1 MNMSDDIASSV
12 IQTSTRSIE
21 TAAHMSTSI
30 LEAIIRLMKYIE
42 ESQKEKR
49 RNKTDVHNQEI
60 TSIKGG
66 QVSTK
71 NLVEYCRKNHEKLVS
86 SEIGISKEEAS
97 ILAAKCKKCSIPIA
111 FRNEK
116 GKDNIYICLRESDT
130 SMFKQLQTE
139 MIKEK
144 LESRP
149 QELRNFKCNEWEI
162 PFINAEL
169 KKNDLSAQFAQ
180 TKNGEYLAI
189 YEAKDAKAIEIARS
203 QFAQKASEVEKNIVI
218 TRENDGFIIKDKI
231 TGSECSVNNNPNR
244 TLLSKDLQQYLGY
257 DKNKA
262 DIVAQKFGQEMLLG
276 EEKARYFSD
285 EPTSAFSY
293 VSKVSWENENKLARL
308 YDCYYITP
316 KEDGISRV
324 VFQDEDRFAVL
335 NPPRQTKATMRDI
348 LKVQLGITNS
358 EEQNALIE
366 KAEHVAKV
374 NAKYRAIK
382 GNNEDIHIHE
392 SSFSK
397 EAFDL
402 TNVAVVSNMAR
413 TDEQGNTFTKTQ
425 PIDRVSTSIERK
437 GVNTF
442 EVKSTAFATE
452 HDTNNKSYEVTQQ
465 MSLVLSLSRKK
476 NAIEQLKE
484 MYISQGVPESAAKN
498 MAKSVFQKAE
508 LQSAEKVISIEK
520 SNADSITVIDT
531 NTSKL
536 LPAKN
541 RIEAID
547 AIEKEYHIPRQDAE
561 IIVDKATD
569 DSIIAPVATN
579 SNDNVIKSMT
589 RDEFAAAGLPNE
601 QYLIAQQRTD
611 HSDGDQAWTDETNL
625 YSKDGHYY
633 LHHDS
638 GWSSN
643 LDEYSEIT
651 RERASEF
658 MQESSTK
665 FLDNGHLQ
673 HPDGNML
680 LNKTEKLADSASK
693 ATDKA
698 NELIDDMEK
707 AITRGGR

>member
-1 MNMSDDIASSV
+1 MSDDIASSV
-12 IQTSTRSIE
+12 LQVSTRGAE
-21 TAAHMSTSI
+21 TAMHLSESVMKA
-30 LEAIIRLMKYIE
+30 LMDLLKYIE
-42 ESQKEKR
+42 ETKRTKQKAKL
-49 RNKTDVHNQEI
+49 DVHNQEI

-203 QFAQKASEVEKNIVI
+203 QFAQKAAEVEKNIVI
-218 TRENDGFIIKDKI
+218 TRENDGFVIKDQI
-231 TGSECSVNNNPNR
+231 TGNKCYVDENPNR
-244 TLLSKDLQQYLGY
+244 TILSDRIQQGLGY

-366 KAEHVAKV
+366 KAEHVAKI
-374 NAKYRAIK
+374 NAKYRAIR
-382 GNNEDIHIHE
+382 GNNEDIHTHE

-402 TNVAVVSNMAR
+402 TSIAVASNMAR
-413 TDEQGNTFTKTQ
+413 TDIQGNTFTKTQ
-425 PIDRVSTSIERK
+425 PVDRVSTSIERK
-437 GVNTF
+437 DVNTF
-442 EVKSTAFATE
+442 EVKSTAFGTE
-452 HDTNNKSYEVTQQ
+452 FDKDNKSYETTQQ

-476 NAIEQLKE
+476 KAIEQLKE
-484 MYISQGVPESAAKN
+484 MYISQGVPESAAKD

-541 RIEAID
+541 KIEAID
-547 AIEKEYHIPRQDAE
+547 AIKNEYQISETDAE
-561 IIVDKATD
+561 TIVDKAAED
-569 DSIIAPVATN
+569 GIIASVATN
-579 SNDNVIKSMT
+579 SNDNVINS
-589 RDEFAAAGLPNE
+589 EF
-601 QYLIAQQRTD
+601 
-611 HSDGDQAWTDETNL
+611 SV
-625 YSKDGHYY
+625 K
-633 LHHDS
+633 
-638 GWSSN
+638 
-643 LDEYSEIT
+643 
-651 RERASEF
+651 ASEF
-658 MQESSTK
+658 MQESATNP
-665 FLDNGHLQ
+665 LDNGHLQ

-680 LNKTEKLADSASK
+680 LNKTDKLADSASK
-693 ATDKA
+693 TADKA
-698 NELIDDMEK
+698 HELIDDMEQ
-707 AITRGGR
+707 AVTRGGR